1 MDGATGNEVFECEYC
16 QRKFRSRRSRGGHL
30 KAHRHLRASRQAAA
44 SAQNPPHQQQP
55 NTSQQQLSVAVSLLA
70 LPAPDDT
77 NSELVTVPLENAQ
90 DYSTPVVLFRCC
102 CGAIE
107 KIPQIRDELM
117 ERGTYEG
124 GCFTLDC
131 RHQHR
136 RSEEIQPLTLLP
148 PPAEN
153 TTKETSLDADVEN
166 EENIDLTLRI

>member
-1 MDGATGNEVFECEYC
+1 MDGASGNEVFECEYC

-30 KAHRHLRASRQAAA
+30 KAHSHLRASRQAAA
-44 SAQNPPHQQQP
+44 SAQNPPRQQQP

-70 LPAPDDT
+70 LPAPDT
-77 NSELVTVPLENAQ
+77 NSELVTVPLETAQ
-90 DYSTPVVLFRCC
+90 DSTPVVLFRCC

-107 KIPQIRDELM
+107 KIPRFKDELM

-124 GCFTLDC
+124 GCYTLDC

-136 RSEEIQPLTLLP
+136 PSEEIQPLTLLP

-153 TTKETSLDADVEN
+153 AAKATSLDADEES